1 MKFPGLV
8 FYFILS
14 FIPLSQAQLCT
25 GSLGDPIVNITF
37 GTESQKLPSGVT
49 TFDFVGGCPGKGQY
63 TMGNLILGCGETLS
77 AHSWFLQA
85 GDHTRDLNGQF
96 MLVNA
101 ESTPG
106 VIHLDTALNL
116 CGNTHYQYSA
126 WITNVMEKVLAC
138 GGNPILPNII
148 FSVSTLSGQVI
159 ASGTTG
165 DIPLEDSRVWRQ
177 YGITFTTPPAVNAV
191 ILTLSTHPPYGC
203 GSAFAVDD
211 ITFSICGPSVSAT
224 IDGSPGPAGVCA
236 DYTNPFLLSGTY
248 SSGFIDPA
256 VQWQISADT
265 GRTWVNIEGA
275 ATTSYQI
282 PRRSVGVA
290 LYRLVVGEK
299 ANINSVN
306 CLVASNSI
314 YTEVHPVPL
323 HNAPQS
329 IIGCINKNLILPATD
344 PKALNIIWLG
354 ANGYISTNPA
364 SIVSNIT
371 YADTGIYS
379 LKQVFYFGCT
389 SIDTFN
395 LKVFPSTTIETQ
407 TLYSI
412 CEGNPVK
419 LSATGEGSFKWTP
432 SANLSNDAIPNPIA
446 TPADSTVYKVVVTN
460 SFGCKDSADVTINVY
475 KDPRASAGPDK
486 EIMAGDTIQLEGYA
500 SGTKINFSWSP
511 QSFINDNNILDP
523 LIFPVADTR
532 YILTAISNVGCGIAT
547 SAVNVKVFK
556 DIYIPNAFTPNGDGV
571 NDNFKVIAPNSYEV
585 KKLLVYN
592 KYGQLLFNKRSVDL
606 GWDGT
611 FKGMPQPVG
620 VYVYYLEMLS
630 LTHKRI
636 VKKGTISLLQ

>member
-37 GTESQKLPSGVT
+37 GMASQKLPGGVT

-63 TMGNLILGCGETLS
+63 TMGNLILGCGETPS
-77 AHSWFLQA
+77 SHFWFLQA

-282 PRRSVGVA
+282 PRRSVGVV
-290 LYRLVVGEK
+290 LYRMVVGEK

-344 PKALNIIWLG
+344 SKALNIIWLG
-354 ANGYISTNPA
+354 PNGYISTNPA

-379 LKQVFYFGCT
+379 LKQAFYFGCT

-412 CEGNPVK
+412 CEGNQVN
-419 LSATGEGSFKWTP
+419 LSASGEGSFKWTP

-460 SFGCKDSADVTINVY
+460 SFGCKDSADVAINVY

-511 QSFINDNNILDP
+511 QSFINDRNILDP

-532 YILTAISNVGCGIAT
+532 
-547 SAVNVKVFK
+547 
-556 DIYIPNAFTPNGDGV
+556 
-571 NDNFKVIAPNSYEV
+571 
-585 KKLLVYN
+585 
-592 KYGQLLFNKRSVDL
+592 
-606 GWDGT
+606 
-611 FKGMPQPVG
+611 
-620 VYVYYLEMLS
+620 
-630 LTHKRI
+630 
-636 VKKGTISLLQ
+636 